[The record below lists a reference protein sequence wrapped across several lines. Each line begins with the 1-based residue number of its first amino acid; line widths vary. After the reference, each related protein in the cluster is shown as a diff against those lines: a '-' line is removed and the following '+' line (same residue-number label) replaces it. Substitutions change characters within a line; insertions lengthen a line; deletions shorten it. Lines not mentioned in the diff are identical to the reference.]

1 MTAINMQALLDEL
14 QHITEAVLSNLMYVS
29 EEEFEQF
36 ADQRQRIV
44 EQMELYQTSLSE
56 HDKQKIRNLLSN
68 DSSILQRMHVLKD
81 EAGHWIEKRG
91 AIRVQQH
98 AYQQAYATDSLF
110 IDHRK

>member
-1 MTAINMQALLDEL
+1 MADSNMQVLLEEL
-14 QHITEAVLSNLMYVS
+14 QHRTEAVLSNLINLS

-44 EQMELYQTSLSE
+44 EQMQSFLPLITEN
-56 HDKQKIRNLLSN
+56 DKQKIRDILSH
-68 DSSILQRMHVLKD
+68 DSVILQRMHELKD
-81 EAGHWIEKRG
+81 EAGHWMEKRG

-98 AYQQAYATDSLF
+98 AYQKSYSVDSLF

>member
-1 MTAINMQALLDEL
+1 MADPNMQVLLEEL
-14 QHITEAVLSNLMYVS
+14 QHRTEAVLSNLMNLS

-44 EQMELYQTSLSE
+44 EQMQSLQPSITE
-56 HDKQKIRNLLSN
+56 NNKQKIRDILSH
-68 DSSILQRMHVLKD
+68 DSVILQRMHALKD
-81 EAGHWIEKRG
+81 EAGHWMEKRG

-98 AYQQAYATDSLF
+98 AYQQAYSVDSLF

>member
-1 MTAINMQALLDEL
+1 MADPNMQVLLEEL
-14 QHITEAVLSNLMYVS
+14 QHKTEAVLVNLLNLN

-44 EQMELYQTSLSE
+44 EQMQPYQLSLTE
-56 HDKQKIRNLLSN
+56 HDKQKIRNILSH
-68 DSSILQRMHVLKD
+68 DSIILQRMQALKD
-81 EAGHWIEKRG
+81 EAGHWMEKRG

-98 AYQQAYATDSLF
+98 AYQQAYSVDSLF

>member
-1 MTAINMQALLDEL
+1 MTAVNMQALLDEL
-14 QHITEAVLSNLMYVS
+14 QHMTEAVLSNLLNLS

-44 EQMELYQTSLSE
+44 EQMKLYQTSMTE
-56 HDKQKIRNLLSN
+56 NDKQKIRDILNN
-68 DSSILQRMHVLKD
+68 DSLILQRMHILKD

-98 AYQQAYATDSLF
+98 AYRRAYAVDSLF

>member
-1 MTAINMQALLDEL
+1 MADPNMQVLLEEL
-14 QHITEAVLSNLMYVS
+14 QHRTEAVLSNLMNLS

-44 EQMELYQTSLSE
+44 EQMESFQPSITE
-56 HDKQKIRNLLSN
+56 NNKQKIRDILSH
-68 DSSILQRMHVLKD
+68 DSVILQRMHVLKD
-81 EAGHWIEKRG
+81 EAGHWMEKRG

-98 AYQQAYATDSLF
+98 AYQQAYSVDSLF